1 MWGLDRPSHR
11 QEVIA
16 MKLIHR
22 MFGLALLLAAVATSA
37 SGCVFVPVGPGYVYR
52 PVAPAPVVVAPA
64 PVVVVRR
71 PYYGYWW

>member
-1 MWGLDRPSHR
+1 
-11 QEVIA
+11 

-22 MFGLALLLAAVATSA
+22 VLGLALLLAAVTTTAA
-37 SGCVFVPVGPGYVYR
+37 GCVLVPVGPGYAYR
-52 PVAPAPVVVAPA
+52 PVVPAPVVVAPA